1 MLVQPLPFSTPNR
14 FHTLLISLT
23 LQGLP
28 PLDAQSSLFL
38 GLYLSSPRIQS
49 LFVGL
54 VGPLLLHFLHP
65 ISLTLGVF
73 TFDLVPL
80 LLRHGM
86 VASHALLSLF
96 GLEGLVFP
104 IRSHTGHTFVVAS
117 TVNGLHVLHPVQG
130 GILALPIQFLIFF
143 CFSQGPALSG
153 AGSILAYPWFNS
165 NNRAAHTSA
174 NVRNFRN
181 GCCWFC

>member
-23 LQGLP
+23 LQGFP

-38 GLYLSSPRIQS
+38 GLYLSPPRIQS

-54 VGPLLLHFLHP
+54 VGPLLLHFVHP

-86 VASHALLSLF
+86 VASHALLGLF
-96 GLEGLVFP
+96 GLEGLVLSVRF
-104 IRSHTGHTFVVAS
+104 HTGHTFVVAS
-117 TVNGLHVLHPVQG
+117 TVKGLHVLYPIQG
-130 GILALPIQFLIFF
+130 GILALPIQFLIRFVFF
-143 CFSQGPALSG
+143 RVPLFLGLQ
-153 AGSILAYPWFNS
+153 
-165 NNRAAHTSA
+165 
-174 NVRNFRN
+174 
-181 GCCWFC
+181 